1 MANTININTKKITD
15 KYIKTFDVADDP
27 LVFTLIR
34 VSPYSLESM
43 ILGVFDSK
51 ESLLCRLT
59 RVMDR
64 PAADEEFK
72 IEVHQLRT
80 LAQEEDLN

>member
-1 MANTININTKKITD
+1 MANTININTNKTTD

-72 IEVHQLRT
+72 IEVHQLRNLT
-80 LAQEEDLN
+80 MEQNLD